1 VFILNSSPLKPFD
14 ERIDLLYKGFG
25 EKSCR
30 HIVNRDGGKHKGDI
44 LLSTSMVQFIS
55 LKRPKFSHELS
66 IDEVMSFVAIF
77 V

>member
-44 LLSTSMVQFIS
+44 LLSTSMV
-55 LKRPKFSHELS
+55 
-66 IDEVMSFVAIF
+66 
-77 V
+77 